1 MILKPSKVNQIL
13 KEAESPI
20 MLKAGRIS
28 LVNVH
33 VSAWN
38 LFSDSFALN
47 VEDVHLIFGPSS
59 SLLDNTEDYR
69 DDIKA
74 DYNFENMLANISAM
88 HNLH

>member
-1 MILKPSKVNQIL
+1 
-13 KEAESPI
+13 

-38 LFSDSFALN
+38 LFSDSFGLN

-59 SLLDNTEDYR
+59 SLLEQTEDYR

-74 DYNFENMLANISAM
+74 NYDFENMFENIIAM